1 MACTLKKLEFL
12 FIFLALPL
20 IIFFWDST
28 IIVFVT
34 LYLVFILSVVI
45 LYFDKTFLLVSLKKK
60 IDWKFVSI
68 FTVSFIC
75 LGFIYVLLIDKNLL
89 FIFPKTNFK
98 LWLFVIIVY
107 PFLSVIPQEIVY
119 RVFFFQRYFP
129 KNNNNFNFL
138 IILNMFVF
146 SYGHLVF
153 NNFHAILITAIVSPI
168 FTFAYLKKSFLTCV
182 VLHSLG
188 GQIIFTLG
196 LGKYFY

>member
-1 MACTLKKLEFL
+1 MAYTLKKLEFL

-60 IDWKFVSI
+60 IDWKFVFI

-89 FIFPKTNFK
+89 FSFPKTNFR

-129 KNNNNFNFL
+129 KNNNSNFL
-138 IILNMFVF
+138 ILLNMFVF

>member
-1 MACTLKKLEFL
+1 MADTLKKLEFF
-12 FIFLALPL
+12 FIFLALPS
-20 IIFFWDST
+20 IIFFLDST
-28 IIVFVT
+28 TIVFLT
-34 LYLVFILSVVI
+34 LYLVFILSLAI

-68 FTVSFIC
+68 FTVLFIC

-98 LWLFVIIVY
+98 LWLVVIFFY
-107 PFLSVIPQEIVY
+107 PFLSVIPQEIIY
-119 RVFFFQRYFP
+119 RVFFFQRYFL
-129 KNNNNFNFL
+129 KNNNFNFL
-138 IILNMFVF
+138 IVLNMFVF

-153 NNFHAILITAIVSPI
+153 NNIHAILITAIVSPV

-182 VLHSLG
+182 VIHSLG